1 VEDSIALPR
10 SRRPRLRPLEP
21 QWVHVDGEDHL
32 LLRDPLE
39 LAGGDRAVLVPGFL
53 VPLLAACDGTRD
65 LEGLGR
71 EMAARSGVRLEPGT
85 VERLVDA
92 LDGALLLEG
101 PRFQRARAG
110 ALAEYRRQP
119 FRPPALAGR
128 SYPPDVAALEALFR
142 GFGAT
147 GAGSEPVAPLGAI
160 RRASG
165 VLSPHIDYAR
175 GGPVYA
181 ATWEAALPAVAS
193 AEVVVVFGT
202 DHAGSGGRLTPTRV
216 PYATP
221 WGPLPLDV
229 EAVRALGRALGE
241 GPAYDEELHHK
252 REHSIELAA
261 VWLHWALR
269 RAGRDGDAL
278 PPLVPVLCGSFH
290 PYVSYVPYAEPR
302 APAVDGLV
310 GPDGR
315 PIGRGPSAPTGC
327 PVPED
332 EPALAG
338 ALDALAD
345 AVSDR
350 KALVVSAADLAH
362 VGPAFGDDAPLD
374 AAARAD
380 LATSDA
386 RLLGPAVEG
395 SAAGFLDLLRAQGD
409 RTRVC
414 GLPPTY
420 WALRLLER
428 LEGRPVPGRLAGY
441 RQCPADEAF
450 GSVVS
455 IAGVIWEEGAPEAL
469 ATDP

>member
-1 VEDSIALPR
+1 MPYLLGRGTVEDAIALPR
-10 SRRPRLRPLEP
+10 PRRPRLRPLEP
-21 QWVHVDGEDHL
+21 QWVQVEGEDHL
-32 LLRDPLE
+32 LLRDPLD
-39 LAGGDRAVLVPGFL
+39 LAGGDSAVLVPALL

-65 LEGLGR
+65 LAGLGQ
-71 EMAARSGVRLEPGT
+71 ELTARLGLPLPPGT
-85 VERLVDA
+85 VDRLVDA

-110 ALAEYRRQP
+110 ALEAYRRQP

-128 SYPPDVAALEALFR
+128 SYPPDGASLEALFR
-142 GFGAT
+142 GFSAVA
-147 GAGSEPVAPLGAI
+147 AGSAPVAPLGAV

-202 DHAGSGGRLTPTRV
+202 DHAGGGGRLTPTRL

-229 EAVRALGRALGE
+229 GAVRALGLALGE
-241 GPAYDEELHHK
+241 GAAYDEELHHK

-269 RAGRDGDAL
+269 RAGREGDAL

-290 PYVSYVPYAEPR
+290 PYVGPQV
-302 APAVDGLV
+302 L
-310 GPDGR
+310 PDGR
-315 PIGRGPSAPTGC
+315 PSGQGPTGGGC

-338 ALDALAD
+338 ALDALAA
-345 AVSDR
+345 AVGDR

-374 AAARAD
+374 EAAKAA

-386 RLLGPAVEG
+386 RLLDPAVEG
-395 SAAGFLDLLRAQGD
+395 SADGFLAVLRAGGD

-428 LEGRPVPGRLAGY
+428 LGGGPVPGRLTGY
-441 RQCPADEAF
+441 GQCPADDAF

-455 IAGVIWEEGAPEAL
+455 IAGVIWEEGVPDDL
-469 ATDP
+469 TGR